1 MTEDSV
7 KLLRECDAGL
17 KMAIYD
23 LDNIKHGVGKAF
35 MRWLFYGNKSRNLR
49 SAPSIR
55 NPKAKAMFCI
65 TRISVR
71 LRRNM
76 SPWLKKPQKKSGCP
90 SALFI

>member
-35 MRWLFYGNKSRNLR
+35 MRWLFYGNKNRY
-49 SAPSIR
+49 
-55 NPKAKAMFCI
+55 
-65 TRISVR
+65 R
-71 LRRNM
+71 LY
-76 SPWLKKPQKKSGCP
+76 G
-90 SALFI
+90 